1 MATAFVLLPAGAG
14 IGKIA
19 LEQGPRS
26 EARIRIR
33 AREQSAEAG
42 VRDDHRVRDRIRQE
56 LGEPH
61 VDVLWRLSTP
71 AWARAR
77 RRAMLPRGFRV
88 ANLVD
93 AAILWSSA
101 LGMTFVAAAAL
112 WQV

>member
-1 MATAFVLLPAGAG
+1 MATAFVFVPPGAG
-14 IGKIA
+14 IGKVA
-19 LEQGPRS
+19 LEPAPRYD
-26 EARIRIR
+26 ARIRIR
-33 AREQSAEAG
+33 VREQSAEAR

-71 AWARAR
+71 PWARAR

-88 ANLVD
+88 GNLVD